1 MAAIVFS
8 DVNSLPTS
16 LLVDSKQQSDPTIG
30 ATNKGNYS
38 ICQIVDDSIAL
49 AELIDRDLAGWRL
62 DTSPK
67 QKHF

>member
-1 MAAIVFS
+1 MFRNNLLVAVLLAAIVFS

-30 ATNKGNYS
+30 ATNKGNYP

-49 AELIDRDLAGWRL
+49 AELIDRDLAG
-62 DTSPK
+62 
-67 QKHF
+67 